1 MKAALKIMGLGIFL
15 AGISVAN
22 AWDHRPLSITPV
34 FARAEVIPTSV
45 QVSICEG
52 ADGEEFSVVRL
63 RGQGPITSEDPRLE
77 GTFFANAITLHNSDG
92 VGIGRDDFEIRD
104 PVTGRVKVKGSAD
117 SLDADPEAIKG
128 MVTARLAD
136 GSRFWA
142 ESTVRLPPPGVQ
154 APVVIEYGG
163 EGPGVPADRAV
174 IVSGTCR
181 ALFNSLD
188 E

>member
-1 MKAALKIMGLGIFL
+1 MKAVLKIIGLGFFL
-15 AGISVAN
+15 AGIPA
-22 AWDHRPLSITPV
+22 ATALAHRPLSITPV
-34 FARAEVIPTSV
+34 FARAEVIPSSV
-45 QVSICEG
+45 EVSTCQG
-52 ADGEEFSVVRL
+52 AEGEEFSVVRI
-63 RGQGPITSEDPRLE
+63 RGEGPITSEDPRLE
-77 GTFFANAITLHNSDG
+77 GTFFANAVTLHNSDG
-92 VGIGRDDFEIRD
+92 VGIGHDNFEIRD
-104 PVTGRVKVKGSAD
+104 PATGRLKVKGHAD

-128 MVTARLAD
+128 MVTARMAD

-181 ALFNSLD
+181 ALFDMD